1 MDGASDVFRNVE
13 IQSPKPFQIPC
24 IIGCLTSQSCV
35 LEMPPVKLCAFLWA
49 RLCPNLK
56 NCLMQATARFPSC
69 VFWLIGRCGCV
80 LKDRFNSANC
90 HSMVLY
96 IKALILCLWFWIS
109 DFDTTPEK
117 LVIILELLKKKNF
130 LCLRDD
136 SWKNQITGKKIPPKI
151 LCFLLSWYYY
161 HRYRQLGFKA
171 AKFEAIKF
179 IR

>member
-1 MDGASDVFRNVE
+1 
-13 IQSPKPFQIPC
+13 
-24 IIGCLTSQSCV
+24 
-35 LEMPPVKLCAFLWA
+35 MPAVKLCVFLWA

-80 LKDRFNSANC
+80 LKDRFNSANNC

-117 LVIILELLKKKNF
+117 LVIILELLKKNF
-130 LCLRDD
+130 LCLRED
-136 SWKNQITGKKIPPKI
+136 SWKKSDHRPFIKKQSYAFYYRDITIIDTGNWTLKQQNLKPSSS
-151 LCFLLSWYYY
+151 F
-161 HRYRQLGFKA
+161 R
-171 AKFEAIKF
+171 
-179 IR
+179 